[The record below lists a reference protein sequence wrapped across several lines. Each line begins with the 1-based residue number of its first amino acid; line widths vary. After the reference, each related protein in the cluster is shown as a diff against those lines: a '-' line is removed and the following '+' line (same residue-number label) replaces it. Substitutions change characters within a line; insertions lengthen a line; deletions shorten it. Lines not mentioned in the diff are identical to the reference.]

1 MLIKRKPP
9 TGAQQVLVTGH
20 LGDMLKRRL
29 GIAPPAPPAPPAKGK
44 RVKQGSVIPLPKGAE
59 DILSSILR
67 SARNA
72 VRKPRLGH
80 NIHVSDLI
88 SKCVRKK
95 VIVETH
101 KVTMPVT
108 RLSLMDALTFKVGDT
123 IHDVIKERAVAGG
136 PSLVWGKW
144 RCACGSVHVKEPCTY
159 AEVDQSVIC
168 DNCETG
174 TDVYEEAE
182 FIDPELH
189 IVGHPDLILFMANLA
204 AFYVTELKSISHDQ
218 FKELVRPKPE
228 HLIQVLFYW
237 YLMRRC
243 GYDVVDS
250 VSVLYVTKGYV
261 FKGLPYKEFLFTPSK
276 ELKRLDPYLDDARAI
291 LRSRETG
298 ELPPRVT
305 CVSAAAPEAR
315 SCEVC
320 KICFGDTSAP
330 APVVVSFSEATGSS
344 TKKASRR
351 V

>member
-1 MLIKRKPP
+1 MLVKRKPP
-9 TGAQQVLVTGH
+9 AATRQVLVTGH
-20 LGDMLKRRL
+20 LGDMLKKRL

-44 RVKQGSVIPLPKGAE
+44 RVKQGGVIPLPDGAE
-59 DILSSILR
+59 DILSGILR
-67 SARNA
+67 TARNA
-72 VRKPRLGH
+72 VRKPRVGQ
-80 NIHVSDLI
+80 NTHVSDLI

-95 VIVETH
+95 AIVEIH
-101 KVTMPVT
+101 DVSMPVT

-123 IHDVIKERAVAGG
+123 IHDVIKERAVVGG
-136 PSLVWGKW
+136 PSLVWGRW
-144 RCACGSVHVKEPCTY
+144 RCQCGSIHIKEPRTY

-168 DNCETG
+168 DNCDTG

-182 FIDPELH
+182 FIDPELR
-189 IVGHPDLILFMANLA
+189 IVGHPDLILFMSNLA

-228 HLIQVLFYW
+228 HLVQVLFYW

-250 VSVLYVTKGYV
+250 VSVMYITKGYV
-261 FKGLPYKEFLFTPSK
+261 FKGLPYKEFMFVPSK
-276 ELKRLDPYLDDARAI
+276 ELKRLDTYLDDARAI
-291 LRSRETG
+291 LLSRETG

-305 CVSAAAPEAR
+305 CVSPSAPEAR

-320 KICFGDTSAP
+320 KICFGESSA
-330 APVVVSFSEATGSS
+330 ATPVVVSFAEATGDSA
-344 TKKASRR
+344 KKATRR